1 MSKKKKSK
9 SESIELAAQSG
20 AAHEVVGR
28 YGDAAKQHYVAYLG
42 KDNEAGKTLKR
53 GLKKMQRVK

>member
-20 AAHEVVGR
+20 TAHEVVGR
-28 YGDAAKQHYVAYLG
+28 YGDAVKQHYVAYSG

-53 GLKKMQRVK
+53 GLKKLQRVK